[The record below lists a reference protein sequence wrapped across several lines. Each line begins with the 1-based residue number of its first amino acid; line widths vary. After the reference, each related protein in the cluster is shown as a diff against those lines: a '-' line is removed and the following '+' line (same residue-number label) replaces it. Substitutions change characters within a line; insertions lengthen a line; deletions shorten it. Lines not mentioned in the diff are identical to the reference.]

1 MEAQTPEDGPNT
13 WENIGNVPFFL
24 GNRIAGFRG
33 KGDGNDQQRL
43 FYR

>member
-13 WENIGNVPFFL
+13 WKTSESSIFL
-24 GNRIAGFRG
+24 GNWIAGFRG
-33 KGDGNDQQRL
+33 KGDGNYQQRL